1 MNSVLKSA
9 FKKASV
15 KLGIPYT
22 TVELIYSCY
31 WKFIKSTLS
40 ALDIEHFTE
49 EDFKRAATNFN
60 IPYIGKLHTS
70 YDKVEKDKRKKE
82 YKDHVR
88 VKKDQAC
95 IQSGSGD

>member
-9 FKKASV
+9 FKKVSV

-22 TVELIYSCY
+22 TVKLVYSCY
-31 WKFIKSTLS
+31 WKFIKSILS

-49 EDFKRAATNFN
+49 EDFRNAATNFN

-70 YDKVEKDKRKKE
+70 YEKVEKDKRKKE

-95 IQSGSGD
+95 IQPGSGD